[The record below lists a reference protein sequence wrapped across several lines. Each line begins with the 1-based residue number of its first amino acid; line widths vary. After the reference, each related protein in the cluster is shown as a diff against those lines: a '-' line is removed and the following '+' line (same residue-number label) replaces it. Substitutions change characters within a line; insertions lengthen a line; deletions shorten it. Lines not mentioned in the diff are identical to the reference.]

1 MTTDLAVTWGERLQ
15 AVRDQKKVS
24 VRDLATQ
31 VGVTTQYIYLLQ
43 SGTNTPSDDL
53 RVKLA
58 AALEVKVEDIWSYP
72 EAS

>member
-1 MTTDLAVTWGERLQ
+1 MTTDLAVTWGQRLQ
-15 AVRDQKKVS
+15 AVRDQKDVS

-43 SGTNTPSDDL
+43 TGAHTPSDEL
-53 RVKLA
+53 RMKIA
-58 AALEVKVEDIWSYP
+58 AALEVRVEDIWSYP